1 MVSLASSPPR
11 SQPLAGHLLQ
21 ASARFWFAVTLIG
34 QLAFVG
40 FILAFYG
47 TRTFSGNFAAWDD
60 KPTIHAFEAGDLIGN
75 LVFITHVLL
84 AAVITVSG
92 LIQLVPGIRKTR
104 PKLHRWSG
112 RIFILLGMIGA
123 VSGIWLTWVRGSQ
136 VSLDS
141 ALAVT
146 LNGVLILWA
155 GGMAWR
161 QALRR
166 KFADHEK
173 WALRAFMVIS
183 GVWFFRL
190 FIMAW
195 SVLGRGLLGL
205 PSSSQAIAD
214 PILEFGSYLLPLL
227 VLELYFLAR
236 RKKQSTLTYV
246 TAGVVTLCTCL
257 MAVGVYGAISF
268 MWLPNL

>member
-1 MVSLASSPPR
+1 MVSLTSPHTRSRPLDTTLLWAST
-11 SQPLAGHLLQ
+11 
-21 ASARFWFAVTLIG
+21 RFWFAVTLIG
-34 QLAFVG
+34 QLAFTA
-40 FILAFYG
+40 FILGFYG
-47 TRTFSGNFAAWDD
+47 TRTASGNFAAWDD
-60 KPTIHAFEAGDLIGN
+60 KPTIHAYEAGDLIGN

-84 AAVITVSG
+84 AAVITLSG
-92 LIQLVPGIRKTR
+92 LIQLLPVIRKKW

-141 ALAVT
+141 AIAVS
-146 LNGVLILWA
+146 LNGVLILWT
-155 GGMAWR
+155 GGLAWR
-161 QALRR
+161 HALRR
-166 KFADHEK
+166 QFATHEQ
-173 WALRAFMVIS
+173 WALRAFMLIS

-190 FIMAW
+190 AIMAW
-195 SVLGRGLLGL
+195 TILGRGVFRL
-205 PSSSQAIAD
+205 PASSQAIAD

-236 RKKQSTLTYV
+236 RRKTGALTYA
-246 TAGVVTLCTCL
+246 TAGIITVCTCL
-257 MAVGVYGAISF
+257 MAVGVFGAISF